1 MKRVLIPGVILC
13 GADVA
18 QAVDDKN
25 MYMHVFEE
33 MTVYAPVPVPVNG
46 NTHYTSESI
55 ERLPTG
61 NGNISDLLRTNPA
74 VRMDSTQSTS
84 LNQGDIRPEKISIHG
99 ASPYQNAYLIDGIS
113 ATNNLNPANESDARH
128 GPNCV
133 LPLVGI
139 ILVIIPVTIMTYGTP
154 NFHVHMV
161 IFQGVA
167 PVAD

>member
-25 MYMHVFEE
+25 MYMHFFEE

-113 ATNNLNPANESDARH
+113 ALT
-128 GPNCV
+128 
-133 LPLVGI
+133 
-139 ILVIIPVTIMTYGTP
+139 IPFTIKVKAAWELTTTRCIWRITLAGGMCR
-154 NFHVHMV
+154 
-161 IFQGVA
+161 
-167 PVAD
+167 

>member
-99 ASPYQNAYLIDGIS
+99 ASPYQNAYLIDGIMFTVKRMIKS
-113 ATNNLNPANESDARH
+113 AKAVVPTARLKPPLLNITTTAKPKRIRSTSVLNWPNPCISAR
-128 GPNCV
+128 
-133 LPLVGI
+133 
-139 ILVIIPVTIMTYGTP
+139 
-154 NFHVHMV
+154 
-161 IFQGVA
+161 
-167 PVAD
+167 

>member
-61 NGNISDLLRTNPA
+61 NGNISDLLRTKPCG
-74 VRMDSTQSTS
+74 T
-84 LNQGDIRPEKISIHG
+84 HG
-99 ASPYQNAYLIDGIS
+99 FNAKYLVEPGRYSP
-113 ATNNLNPANESDARH
+113 
-128 GPNCV
+128 
-133 LPLVGI
+133 
-139 ILVIIPVTIMTYGTP
+139 
-154 NFHVHMV
+154 
-161 IFQGVA
+161 
-167 PVAD
+167 